1 MLERHPIIKENQIFP
16 IALKNTL
23 KNAAMSTA
31 KSKWVAAMKTG
42 HSEKKSDNGIV
53 KYCLER
59 TYRGLSLSSTHH
71 STCWN
76 YYPKLPESKPIDIT
90 SPAIKLH

>member
-42 HSEKKSDNGIV
+42 HSEKKI
-53 KYCLER
+53 R
-59 TYRGLSLSSTHH
+59 
-71 STCWN
+71 
-76 YYPKLPESKPIDIT
+76 
-90 SPAIKLH
+90 